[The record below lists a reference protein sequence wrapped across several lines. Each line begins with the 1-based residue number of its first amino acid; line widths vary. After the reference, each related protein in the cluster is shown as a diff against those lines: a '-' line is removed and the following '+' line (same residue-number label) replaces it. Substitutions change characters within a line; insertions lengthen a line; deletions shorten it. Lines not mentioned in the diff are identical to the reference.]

1 MNILMGVG
9 NILRGDDGIGCYIA
23 KNFKEKNWL
32 SLDCGTAPENFTSI
46 IRKNKPETLVIVD
59 AADMGV
65 NEGGFRVVSE
75 EKIGSI
81 GISTHN
87 MPLSFLINYLKDS
100 AEKIIFIGIQPK
112 NIRDSEKISDELRKS
127 AEEIMEILREG
138 RLEEI
143 ETL

>member
-9 NILRGDDGIGCYIA
+9 NTLKGDDGIGCYIA
-23 KNFKEKNWL
+23 KNFKKKNWF

-46 IRKNKPETLVIVD
+46 IRKNKPEILIIVD
-59 AADMGV
+59 AADMGI

-75 EKIGSI
+75 EKIENI

-100 AEKIIFIGIQPK
+100 ANRIIFIGVQPK
-112 NIRDSEKISDELRKS
+112 TIRDSGEISDKLKKS
-127 AEEIMEILREG
+127 AEHLIEILREG
-138 RLEEI
+138 RFEEI

>member
-1 MNILMGVG
+1 MGIG
-9 NILRGDDGIGCYIA
+9 NVLRGDDGIGCYIA

-46 IRKNKPETLVIVD
+46 IRKNKPAILVIVD

-65 NEGGFRVVSE
+65 DACEFRVVSE
-75 EKIGSI
+75 EKIENI

-87 MPLSFLINYLKDS
+87 MPLSFLINYLKNS
-100 AEKIIFIGIQPK
+100 AGRIIFIGIQPK
-112 NIRDSEKISDELRKS
+112 TIRNSEEISDELKKT
-127 AEEIMEILREG
+127 AEQIMEILREDRFG
-138 RLEEI
+138 EI

>member
-9 NILRGDDGIGCYIA
+9 NTLKGDDGIGCYIA

-32 SLDCGTAPENFTSI
+32 SFDCGTAPENFTSV
-46 IRKNKPETLVIVD
+46 IRKNKPEILVIVD
-59 AADMGV
+59 AADMDI
-65 NEGGFRVVSE
+65 NEGGLRVVPE
-75 EKIGSI
+75 EKIENI

-100 AEKIIFIGIQPK
+100 ARKIIFIGVQPK
-112 NIRDSEKISDELRKS
+112 IIRDSDEISEELRKS
-127 AEEIMEILREG
+127 AEHLMEILREG
-138 RLEEI
+138 RFEEI